1 MTLTITASELK
12 RFAPKAKAVYVDTL
26 LANLDVLKDA
36 GILENNFRL
45 AHFFAQVGAETD
57 GMTILRESMAYRTPA
72 RLRAVWPSR
81 FGKKSDAFLL
91 DLIEDPVKL
100 ADSVYGGRM
109 GNKKGTSDGFDFRG
123 GGYLQ
128 TTGRYAVEAY
138 CKKLGVDPKL
148 VPIALDD
155 LTLCL
160 QMACLEWEESGC
172 NTWADQNDILKV
184 SKAINTGSATS
195 NVMPVGLPD
204 RKHWLGQSLKIWGQ
218 ARHLA
223 DVADVQPDK
232 LESRTIAAAGLMR
245 KAGPVIAAAAGA
257 KGANDANVP
266 VPTPPAV
273 DIPLA
278 EIASQLSLTQ
288 KVMEGIGAV
297 AKFATSNYWIAG
309 LVIGA
314 ILWLYGG
321 KIIAWYLEDIRTGKR
336 TALLKSGGK

>member
-26 LANLDVLKDA
+26 LANLNVLEDA

-91 DLIEDPVKL
+91 ELIADPVKL

-109 GNKKGTSDGFDFRG
+109 GNRKGTSDGYDYRG
-123 GGYLQ
+123 GMWLQ
-128 TTGRYAVEAY
+128 TTGRGAVAKY
-138 CKKLGVDPKL
+138 CAKLGAEPL
-148 VPIALDD
+148 PSSLDD
-155 LTLCL
+155 PVLTL

-172 NTWADQNDILKV
+172 NAWADQNDILKV

-195 NVMPVGLPD
+195 NIMPVGLPD
-204 RKHWLGQSLKIWGQ
+204 RKHWLAQALKVWGQ

-223 DVADVQPDK
+223 EVADVQPDK
-232 LESRTIAAAGLMR
+232 LESRTIAAGGLLR
-245 KAGPVIAAAAGA
+245 KAGATVAAAAVG
-257 KGANDANVP
+257 KGANDVSVP
-266 VPTPPAV
+266 VPTPPAI
-273 DIPLA
+273 DLPLSD
-278 EIASQLSLTQ
+278 IASQLTLTQ
-288 KVMEGIGAV
+288 KVMEGLGAV

-314 ILWLYGG
+314 ILWFYGG
-321 KIIAWYLEDIRTGKR
+321 RIINWYLEDIRTGKR
-336 TALLKSGGK
+336 KPVVKGSK

>member
-45 AHFFAQVGAETD
+45 AHWMAQVCAETD

-91 DLIEDPVKL
+91 ELIEDPVKL

-123 GGYLQ
+123 GMWLQ
-128 TTGRYAVEAY
+128 ATGRYAVEKY
-138 CKKLGVDPKL
+138 CKQLGAVASADT
-148 VPIALDD
+148 LDD
-155 LTLCL
+155 PVLTL
-160 QMACLEWEESGC
+160 QFACLEWEESGC

-204 RKHWLGQSLKIWGQ
+204 RKHWLGQALKVFAQ
-218 ARHLA
+218 SKHLA
-223 DVADVQPDK
+223 DVADVQADK
-232 LESRTIAAAGLMR
+232 LESRTIAAGGLLR
-245 KAGPVIAAAAGA
+245 KAGATVAAAAAA
-257 KGANDANVP
+257 KGGNDVNVP

-336 TALLKSGGK
+336 TASLKSGGK